1 MPCVQD
7 ASEYA
12 FQFSL
17 TISTFEAHSH
27 EKEAP
32 GVLLILGRPWGSS
45 SLAGAQP
52 PPRPAVTEKGCR
64 ALTQCREPTHSLA
77 ASSGMVAS
85 SGLRRMHSFSTF
97 TARADLARGERP
109 CETQRFCP
117 GPNTEGFPEGLLVGH
132 PLNKLFQLGPHR
144 AGAGDG
150 GNWSLELLGDWGVNC
165 GQSK

>member
-1 MPCVQD
+1 MKKKHWSFTD
-7 ASEYA
+7 
-12 FQFSL
+12 SL
-17 TISTFEAHSH
+17 KSLGWELRP
-27 EKEAP
+27 EKAGGP
-32 GVLLILGRPWGSS
+32 GQSPGSS
-45 SLAGAQP
+45 GLAGVQP
-52 PPRPAVTEKGCR
+52 PLRPAVTERGSR

-132 PLNKLFQLGPHR
+132 PLNKVFQLGPNR
-144 AGAGDG
+144 AGARGC
-150 GNWSLELLGDWGVNC
+150 W
-165 GQSK
+165 